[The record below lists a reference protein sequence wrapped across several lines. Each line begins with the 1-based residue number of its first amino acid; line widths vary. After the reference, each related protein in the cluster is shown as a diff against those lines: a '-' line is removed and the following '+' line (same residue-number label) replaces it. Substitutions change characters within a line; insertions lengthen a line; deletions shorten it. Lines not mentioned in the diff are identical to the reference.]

1 MEWRADIF
9 AFGEFE
15 LDEGRFELRKSGA
28 PVSLQPKPL
37 SLLIYLVRN
46 RVRLVSKDELLDEV
60 WPNVVV
66 SETALTSA
74 LRDVRRALGD
84 KVTPPQLVETV
95 RGRGYRFVAEVEE
108 RSASAG
114 ELASGQSQHDI
125 DPTPGHFFVGRG
137 PVLAQLADALRDVS
151 VGSGRIVLLPGEAG
165 IGKTRTA
172 EVFSA
177 SARAGG
183 VSVHSSWCD
192 EGEGTPAYWPWVQ
205 ILRAL
210 IGERDADRLRS
221 EIGAGAA
228 DIAQIVPELRER
240 WPDLPVPQTFEVK
253 EARFRL
259 FDSVL
264 NFLKRAADREPFA
277 LILDD
282 LHSADVP
289 SLRLLDFIAR
299 GITESRILVVAAYRD
314 VEVDRDHPLSETLA
328 ELVRHGGCERISL
341 MGLSVEEVGDLVRG
355 LTESDPHPSMVDAI
369 MEKTDG
375 NPFFITEMVR
385 LFAGEDGHT
394 WMQDASRLSLEI
406 PPGVRDVIRGRLR
419 RLSEAC
425 NEVLALASVMGRQ
438 LALDTIQAVAKIDAE
453 RLAREIGE
461 AEKAGF
467 VIRNP
472 DGGVHF
478 SHTITQET
486 VYAEQSAE
494 SRVRLHRE
502 VGEALEHQH
511 GTHLESHF
519 AVLAHHFGEAALGGD
534 TSKAVDY
541 AKLAGDRE
549 MRLLAFEEAASHYG
563 RALRILGARPADAA
577 QQCDLLLA
585 RGEAW
590 EKAGRRAK
598 RKEAYL
604 EAARIARELADGD
617 RLVRA
622 AIGFGRWIDI
632 PGITDEPA
640 VHLLEEA
647 LAALTPDDSA
657 TRIRVLERLASH
669 LFSAGQL
676 ERADALIQE
685 ATERARRLGDPATVA
700 FTLVAQAWILRGRST
715 PEERLPLA
723 TEALELAKKVEDHAT
738 ASLAQTDRMR
748 AMLELGDIE
757 ASDAEGEALAR
768 RVRDRRVLSMEHF
781 VVGYRSMRALFEGK
795 FDEAERLA
803 NEMFALARQVEDPG
817 GTLNFTALLVF
828 VRREQGRL
836 QEFEAAIR
844 GIAEQYPEAPSG
856 APLAFFYAE
865 LGRTA
870 EARYEFN
877 RIAANRF
884 VDIPRGPLWSITM
897 GLLTEVCA
905 ALEDDDLAQ
914 QLYELL
920 CPYGRLDVVASVSV
934 PSLGAVSRYLGLLST
949 TMGRWD
955 DAANYFEDAL
965 EMNERMG
972 ARPMLA
978 RTQYDHGRMLLSRGK
993 PRDRQRARELI
1004 RKALATTQELGMKSL
1019 EEKTAV
1025 LCEEAEAG
1033 ARSPARSR
1041 SRPPTSGS

>member
-1 MEWRADIF
+1 
-9 AFGEFE
+9 
-15 LDEGRFELRKSGA
+15 
-28 PVSLQPKPL
+28 
-37 SLLIYLVRN
+37 
-46 RVRLVSKDELLDEV
+46 LDEV

-84 KVTPPQLVETV
+84 KATPPQLVETV

-108 RSASAG
+108 RNTSADEPAPRPSPND
-114 ELASGQSQHDI
+114 SQ
-125 DPTPGHFFVGRG
+125 PPPGPFFVGRG
-137 PVLAQLADALRDVS
+137 PVLAQLEEALRDLS
-151 VGSGRIVLLPGEAG
+151 VGNGRIVLLPGEAG
-165 IGKTRTA
+165 IGKTRIA

-177 SARAGG
+177 STRAGG
-183 VSVHSSWCD
+183 ISVHSSWCY
-192 EGEGTPAYWPWVQ
+192 EGEGAPAYWPWVQ
-205 ILRAL
+205 IVRAL
-210 IGERDADRLRS
+210 IGERDAERLQS

-240 WPDLPVPQTFEVK
+240 WPELPVPPTIEAK

-264 NFLKRAADREPFA
+264 TFLKRAADREPFV

-282 LHSADVP
+282 LHSADIP
-289 SLRLLDFIAR
+289 SLRLLDFISR

-341 MGLSVEEVGDLVRG
+341 EGLTVEEVGDLVRG
-355 LTESDPHPSMVDAI
+355 LTQSDAHPSLVDAI

-385 LFAGEDGHT
+385 LFAGEDGQN

-406 PPGVRDVIRGRLR
+406 PPGVREVIRGRLR

-425 NEVLALASVMGRQ
+425 NEVLALASVMGRH
-438 LALDTIQAVAKIDAE
+438 LALDTIQAVAKLDPE
-453 RLAREIGE
+453 TLAREVGE

-467 VIRNP
+467 VSQDS
-472 DGGVHF
+472 DGGVRF

-486 VYAEQSAE
+486 VYAEQSSAI
-494 SRVRLHRE
+494 RVQLHRE

-511 GTHLESHF
+511 GAHLESHF
-519 AVLAHHFGEAALGGD
+519 TELAHHFCEAAQGGNA
-534 TSKAVDY
+534 TKAIDY
-541 AKLAGDRE
+541 ARRAGDRE
-549 MRLLAFEEAASHYG
+549 MSLLAFEKAASHYD
-563 RALRILGARPADAA
+563 RALQILGATPADAT

-585 RGEAW
+585 LGEAW
-590 EKAGRRAK
+590 ERAGQRAK

-604 EAARIARELADGD
+604 DAARIARELADEE
-617 RLVRA
+617 RLVKA

-647 LAALTPDDSA
+647 LAALAPDDSGI
-657 TRIRVLERLASH
+657 RIRVLERLASH

-676 ERADALIQE
+676 DRADALIQE
-685 ATERARRLGDPATVA
+685 ATERARRLGDSATIA
-700 FTLVAQAWILRGRST
+700 FTLVAQAWLLRGRST

-723 TEALELAKKVEDHAT
+723 TEALELAEKAGDHAT

-748 AMLELGDIE
+748 AMLELGNIE

-768 RVRDRRVLSMEHF
+768 RVRERRVLSMEHF

-795 FDEAERLA
+795 FDEAELLA
-803 NEMFALARQVEDPG
+803 NETFARAQQVEDPG
-817 GTLNFTALLVF
+817 GALSRTALLIF

-836 QEFEAAIR
+836 QELEAAIR
-844 GIAEQYPEAPSG
+844 GIVKHYPEAPVG
-856 APLAFFYAE
+856 APLAFFYTE
-865 LGRTA
+865 VGRTD

-884 VDIPRGPLWSITM
+884 ADIPRGPLWSVTM

-905 ALEDDDLAQ
+905 VLDDADLAQ
-914 QLYELL
+914 PLYEFL
-920 CPYGRLDVVASVSV
+920 CPYGRLNVVASVSV
-934 PSLGAVSRYLGLLST
+934 PSLGAVSRYLGLLSAT
-949 TMGRWD
+949 RGRWD
-955 DAANYFEDAL
+955 DAAHYFENAL

-972 ARPMLA
+972 ARPSVA

-993 PRDRQRARELI
+993 PRDRHRARELI
-1004 RKALATTQELGMKSL
+1004 QKALATAQELGMNSL
-1019 EEKTAV
+1019 EEKATV
-1025 LCEEAEAG
+1025 LCEEAEVG
-1033 ARSPARSR
+1033 ARARGRPS